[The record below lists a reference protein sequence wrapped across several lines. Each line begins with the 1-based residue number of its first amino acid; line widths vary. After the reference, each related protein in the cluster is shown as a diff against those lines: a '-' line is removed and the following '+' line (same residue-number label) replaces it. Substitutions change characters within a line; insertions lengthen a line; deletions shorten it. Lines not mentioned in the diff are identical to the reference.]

1 MTLSQLERLNL
12 FLIYEFCMLLDSS
25 LALIIM
31 FFLLDYDVVGFLLG
45 PNVLSHLYIESRGGL
60 VWVLVHNSYHHG

>member
-1 MTLSQLERLNL
+1 
-12 FLIYEFCMLLDSS
+12 MLLDSS